1 MEKWRCSMLNIKYNR
16 KGAKTQ
22 RNLIMQCHPEKRR
35 ICKFPGIF
43 VKDASY
49 LSMTSIWLFIILTG
63 FALTANA
70 QSVVPLR
77 AVLDSITA
85 NNPGLQKFEYSTKAN
100 IEMGNMSKAWDAPTI
115 AVGLDEF
122 PYPSEMQMDGAAR
135 KMFMVNVDQMLPN
148 FANQKA
154 KSEYYKSF
162 RNQNQN
168 DYETLKNKLFAQAK
182 AAYYTELISVKRL
195 KVIEEQSKMLELL
208 IKIAEA
214 RLQYSQSDLPTIY
227 NAKAKISSLESM
239 KIKEESMIKQSRS
252 TLNYL
257 MGRPLTDDFKVDTS
271 LALNRYTE
279 QISQYDTSFVMHNRS
294 DIQRMSNDIASM
306 RLNQKV
312 AQTMA
317 KPMFGFGFKNM
328 RMQDGTYMYSAMAS
342 MKLPIVPWASKGYK
356 SEVKAIDYEIKAM
369 ERERTNMVRE
379 TSSMIK
385 NTMLDLQAQYR
396 EVDVYEKRILP
407 DYKKTFDVNLN
418 AFGENKGDIFRTL
431 MAWDDLLMKR
441 MDYLNVLDQTY
452 KMEVMYEEAIQK

>member
-1 MEKWRCSMLNIKYNR
+1 MSDLRSEISYNSV
-16 KGAKTQ
+16 KVQGNSAIQ
-22 RNLIMQCHPEKRR
+22 YHPEESR
-35 ICKFPGIF
+35 ICKFPSTV
-43 VKDASY
+43 VKDASFS
-49 LSMTSIWLFIILTG
+49 SMTSLWLFIFLIGLAFTSS
-63 FALTANA
+63 A
-70 QSVVPLR
+70 QSVMPLK

-100 IEMGNMSKAWDAPTI
+100 IEMGNMSKAWDAPT
-115 AVGLDEF
+115 VSFGLDEF
-122 PYPSEMQMDGAAR
+122 PYPSEMDMDGGAR
-135 KMFMVNVDQMLPN
+135 KMLMLNVDQMLPN

-168 DYETLKNKLFAQAK
+168 DYETLKNKLYAQAK
-182 AAYYTELISVKRL
+182 AAYFTELISVKRL

-208 IKIAEA
+208 VKIAEA
-214 RLQYSQSDLPTIY
+214 RLQYSQADLPTIY

-239 KIKEESMIKQSRS
+239 KIKEESMIRQSRS

-257 MGRPLTDDFKVDTS
+257 MGRPLSEDFKVDTS
-271 LALNRYTE
+271 LALNRYKE
-279 QISQYDTSFVMHNRS
+279 QISQYDTSFVMQNRS
-294 DIQRMSNDIASM
+294 DIQRMSNDIESM

-312 AQTMA
+312 AQTMS

-369 ERERTNMVRE
+369 EKERANMVHE

-396 EVDVYEKRILP
+396 EVDVYEKRIIP